1 MNPLSPLNFAST
13 TIVSLGGSLV
23 APAQVAVEFIRQ
35 FRDLVRTWLSEDP
48 SRRIVL
54 IVGGGAP
61 ARQYQDAL
69 KALEQHPAAEAQ
81 DWIGIM
87 ATRLNAQLVK
97 AAFGSDCPNDV
108 VTDPTAPLEWKSRVL
123 VAAGWKPGFSTDFDA
138 VVLAERFQAG
148 TVVNLSN
155 IAQVYTD
162 DPKKNPDARPLEK
175 ATWKEFR
182 AIVGDEWVPGKNTPF
197 DPIATRQA
205 AQLGLRVC
213 VASGSDLKNL
223 GKILRNQPF
232 FGTVIQP

>member
-1 MNPLSPLNFAST
+1 MTPTT

-23 APAQVAVEFIRQ
+23 APAQVAVDFLRQ
-35 FRDLVRTWLSEDP
+35 FRDLVREWLAED
-48 SRRIVL
+48 SARRIVL

-61 ARQYQDAL
+61 ARLYQDAF
-69 KALEQHPAAEAQ
+69 KALETNPSSEAQ

-97 AAFGSDCPNDV
+97 AAFGSDCPNEV
-108 VTDPTAPLEWKSRVL
+108 VTDPTAPLEWTGRVL

-162 DPKKNPDARPLEK
+162 DPKKNPEARPLAK
-175 ATWKEFR
+175 ASWKEFR
-182 AIVGDEWVPGKNTPF
+182 TIVGEEWVPGKNTPF

-205 AQLGLRVC
+205 AQLGLKVC
-213 VASGSDLKNL
+213 VASGSDLNNL
-223 GKILRNQPF
+223 GKILRDEPF